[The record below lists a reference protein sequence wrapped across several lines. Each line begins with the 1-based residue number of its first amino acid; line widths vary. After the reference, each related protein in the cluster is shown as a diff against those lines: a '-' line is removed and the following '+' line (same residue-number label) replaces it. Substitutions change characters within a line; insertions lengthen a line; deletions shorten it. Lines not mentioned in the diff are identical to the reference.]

1 MPHINPAARTA
12 YQAAYLATNAERIA
26 ARKAVHYVANKEK
39 AAAYQAAYQKAN
51 KEKAAAYQ
59 AEYRAANVEKRA
71 AKNAAWARANVDKV
85 AAQRAAHY
93 EANRKTLKARARAW
107 AQANPDKVNANIARR
122 RADKLRATPAWAD
135 HAAIAAIYAE
145 AARLDAIAGPAHVD
159 HVIPLRGKT
168 VCGLH
173 VHNNLRVITGD
184 ENLRKGNRVID
195 L

>member
-1 MPHINPAARTA
+1 MAFVDPAAKKAFNKA
-12 YQAAYLATNAERIA
+12 Y
-26 ARKAVHYVANKEK
+26 H
-39 AAAYQAAYQKAN
+39 
-51 KEKAAAYQ
+51 
-59 AEYRAANVEKRA
+59 
-71 AKNAAWARANVDKV
+71 
-85 AAQRAAHY
+85 
-93 EANRKTLKARARAW
+93 EANREAVAAKGKAW

-173 VHNNLRVITGD
+173 NNLRVITGD
-184 ENLRKGNRVID
+184 ENMRKGNRVID
-195 L
+195 P